1 MASYSVRIK
10 KSAARELAD
19 LPRKDQER
27 VIERIRG
34 LANDP
39 RPPGAEKLA
48 GSDDKFRLRQG
59 NYRILYAIEDDVLMV
74 YVVKMVTGK
83 MSIADVS

>member
-34 LANDP
+34 LANNP

-59 NYRILYAIEDDVLMV
+59 DYRILYAIEDDVLMV
-74 YVVKMVTGK
+74 YV
-83 MSIADVS
+83 

>member
-34 LANDP
+34 LANNP

-74 YVVKMVTGK
+74 YVVKIGHRK
-83 MSIADVS
+83 DVYRRR

>member
-34 LANDP
+34 LANNP

-59 NYRILYAIEDDVLMV
+59 KYRILYAIEDDVLMV
-74 YVVKMVTGK
+74 YVVKIGHRK
-83 MSIADVS
+83 DVYRRR